1 MLYRYNDST
10 SSFAA
15 LATQSSMLSQLAS
28 SLFDQDH
35 PSMANKGP
43 VHGVPF
49 KELRAE
55 ESAALRQKLGLTDWD
70 EDI

>member
-1 MLYRYNDST
+1 
-10 SSFAA
+10 
-15 LATQSSMLSQLAS
+15 MLSQLAS